1 MPKRPMRDVRAERLA
16 TRERDIAGDLTRLQ
30 GRTRN
35 DLAADRDRG
44 ALSPLGHGSYSV
56 KREERKRRQP

>member
-1 MPKRPMRDVRAERLA
+1 MAKRPMCDVRSERLA
-16 TRERDIAGDLTRLQ
+16 ARERDIAGDLTRLQ

-35 DLAADRDRG
+35 DLVPDRDRG

-56 KREERKRRQP
+56 KREERKRK